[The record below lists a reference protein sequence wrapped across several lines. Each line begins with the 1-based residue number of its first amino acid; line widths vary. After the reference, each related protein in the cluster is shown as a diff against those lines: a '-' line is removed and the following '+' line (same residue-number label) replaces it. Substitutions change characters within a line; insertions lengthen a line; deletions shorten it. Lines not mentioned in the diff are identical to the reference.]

1 MASLWNVMLPSA
13 RADLITLAMFVF
25 IGTWGDFLWPMIIID
40 DPSLYT
46 LPLGLQQL
54 SSSFSLDWRLVA
66 AGAIVSILPVLLVF
80 ILLQRY
86 ILPSATADGVKG

>member
-1 MASLWNVMLPSA
+1 L
-13 RADLITLAMFVF
+13 
-25 IGTWGDFLWPMIIID
+25 IIID
-40 DPSLYT
+40 DPKLYT

-66 AGAIVSILPVLLVF
+66 AGATVSILPVLLVF

-86 ILPSATADGVKG
+86 ILPSATADAVKG